1 MATWFEV
8 RLISKNTVDDIAKPW
23 TLRRADDSIRKE
35 KPQAVASFIE
45 CLFGRVLF
53 MLYLS

>member
-35 KPQAVASFIE
+35 KPPSGGFI
-45 CLFGRVLF
+45 
-53 MLYLS
+53 Y